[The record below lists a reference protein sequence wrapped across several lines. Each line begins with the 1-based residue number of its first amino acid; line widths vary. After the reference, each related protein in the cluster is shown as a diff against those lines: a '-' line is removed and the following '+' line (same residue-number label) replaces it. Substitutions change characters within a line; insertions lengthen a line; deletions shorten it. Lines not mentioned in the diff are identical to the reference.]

1 MEYIDFIKSK
11 MAISAFFGFDI
22 HQSEINPLLKPHQ
35 KDTVQW
41 SIKGGCRAIFASYG
55 LGKTFCQ
62 LEILRIIGR
71 KEGGKQLVI
80 APLGV
85 RQEFKADAEKLDI
98 NIQFV
103 RWTEEVQA
111 DGLYITNYESVR
123 DGRLDINLF
132 NAVSLDEASVLR
144 SYGSL
149 TFQTFLSIFGAIK
162 YKFVATA
169 TPSPNRYKEII
180 HYSGFLGVMDSG
192 QALTRFFKRD
202 STQANN
208 LTLMPHMEKE
218 FWLWVSSWALFL
230 QYPSDLGYDNTGYDL
245 PDLNI
250 HYHEVKAGDVDR
262 FDRRDGQRLM
272 FGDSTL
278 SLADAATEKRGSIE
292 NRVSEML
299 DIVKGYGQDQLI
311 VWCDLDAEQKA
322 IEKALKSIGVSYV
335 SLYGGTNIDD
345 REKLILQWKNKEKQ
359 IFVSKPMM
367 YGSGIN
373 MQQCHIE
380 IFLGI
385 NFKANDF
392 LQAIHRVYRFLQD
405 QACQIHLIYATSE
418 LGILQV
424 LKKKWANH
432 DKMVG
437 KMTDIIKKYGLSHG
451 EMMKEL
457 ERSIG
462 IKRIEVRGKNFIAA
476 NNDCVHEAKLIESD
490 SVGLIHTS
498 IPFANH
504 YEYTPCYDQTTEI
517 LTRSGWKLFCE
528 LSDDD
533 IVATV
538 TQDTKML
545 EWHKPNRI
553 IWQKYKGKMYRFHS
567 RGVFDLLVTPDHKMF
582 TAKKTGRK
590 KPGQKNN
597 HFELITAE
605 SLNEK
610 YSDRKYRMISA
621 AMGKNDHSMKKFIN
635 IPELPNGKRGPVAKK
650 IDPIYID
657 DFMELAGWYLSEG
670 CCEFKTDGYSK
681 HSGRISISQQH
692 EINPMNVEKIKSLF
706 QKMGIN
712 PRYEGRS
719 IVVHNRALSKYL
731 IETFGQGSYFKKI
744 PRWVKDLPCENLKI
758 LRDTMMLGDGNANGM
773 AYTTFSKKLQDDFQ
787 EICFMTGWRTH
798 LSEKFNTI
806 RIGQKRTQPDIR
818 RKPEP
823 IEYDGMVGCVE
834 VKNHTVV
841 VRRNGSVVISGN
853 SYNDFGFTKDNAH
866 FWDQMDFLTPE
877 LYRMLSPG
885 RIAAIHIKDRIM
897 FGNVTGLGFPT
908 CDNML
913 EETSLHFQ
921 KYGFKKIGIITIVT
935 DVVRENNQT
944 YRLGWTEQCK
954 DGSKMGVGCPEY
966 ILLFRKPQTDKTK
979 GFADVPVVKSK
990 EDYTRAKWQID
1001 AHAFWRSSGNVLLDT
1016 EFVQGIPTK
1025 ELLSLFKK
1033 YQQEEIYNYDHHVKI
1048 GEDVDMVGKLP
1059 STFMSIAPES
1069 HHYQVWTDINRMI
1082 TLNSKQAKR
1091 NVALHLCPLQI
1102 DTVTRIITRYS
1113 NEGDLVYDPF
1123 GGIGTVPI
1131 IALRLGRKG
1140 RCSELNHGYFLD
1152 SVKYLESEEK
1162 NVKTPSLFDY
1172 FEERI
1177 TA

>member
-1 MEYIDFIKSK
+1 MMDYMDFIKSK

-22 HQSEINPLLKPHQ
+22 NQSEINPLLKPHQ
-35 KDTVQW
+35 KDIVQW

-62 LEILRIIGR
+62 LEILRIIGK

-85 RQEFKADAEKLDI
+85 RQEFKADAEKLGI
-98 NIQFV
+98 NIRFV
-103 RWTEEVQA
+103 RWTEEAVE

-149 TFQTFLSIFGAIK
+149 TFQTFLSIFGVIK

-230 QYPSDLGYDNTGYDL
+230 QYPSDLGYDNAGYDL

-299 DIVKGYGQDQLI
+299 RIVQGYGSEQLI

-345 REKLILQWKNKEKQ
+345 REKLILQWKNKEKRV
-359 IFVSKPMM
+359 FVSKPMM

-380 IFLGI
+380 IFIGI

-405 QACQIHLIYATSE
+405 QSCQIHLIYATSE
-418 LGILQV
+418 IGILQV

-432 DKMVG
+432 DKMVA
-437 KMTDIIKKYGLSHG
+437 KMTDIIKKYGLSHV

-504 YEYTPCYDQTTEI
+504 YEYTP
-517 LTRSGWKLFCE
+517 
-528 LSDDD
+528 
-533 IVATV
+533 
-538 TQDTKML
+538 
-545 EWHKPNRI
+545 
-553 IWQKYKGKMYRFHS
+553 
-567 RGVFDLLVTPDHKMF
+567 
-582 TAKKTGRK
+582 
-590 KPGQKNN
+590 
-597 HFELITAE
+597 
-605 SLNEK
+605 
-610 YSDRKYRMISA
+610 
-621 AMGKNDHSMKKFIN
+621 
-635 IPELPNGKRGPVAKK
+635 
-650 IDPIYID
+650 
-657 DFMELAGWYLSEG
+657 
-670 CCEFKTDGYSK
+670 
-681 HSGRISISQQH
+681 
-692 EINPMNVEKIKSLF
+692 
-706 QKMGIN
+706 
-712 PRYEGRS
+712 
-719 IVVHNRALSKYL
+719 
-731 IETFGQGSYFKKI
+731 
-744 PRWVKDLPCENLKI
+744 
-758 LRDTMMLGDGNANGM
+758 
-773 AYTTFSKKLQDDFQ
+773 
-787 EICFMTGWRTH
+787 
-798 LSEKFNTI
+798 
-806 RIGQKRTQPDIR
+806 
-818 RKPEP
+818 
-823 IEYDGMVGCVE
+823 
-834 VKNHTVV
+834 
-841 VRRNGSVVISGN
+841 

-885 RIAAIHIKDRIM
+885 RIAAIHVKDRIL

-908 CDNML
+908 CDNMH
-913 EETSLHFQ
+913 EETSAHFQ
-921 KYGFKKIGIITIVT
+921 KHGFKKIGMITIVT

-979 GFADVPVVKSK
+979 GFADIPVSKFK

-1001 AHAFWRSSGNVLLDT
+1001 AHGFWRSSGNVLLDT
-1016 EFVQGIPTK
+1016 EFVQSIPTK

-1069 HHYQVWTDINRMI
+1069 HDYQVWTDINRMI

-1131 IALRLGRKG
+1131 IALRLGRRG
-1140 RCSELNHGYFLD
+1140 RSSELNHGYFMD
-1152 SVKYLESEEK
+1152 SVKYLESEER
-1162 NVKTPSLFDY
+1162 NLKTPSLFDY

-1177 TA
+1177 SA

>member
-1 MEYIDFIKSK
+1 MEYLDFIKSK
-11 MAISAFFGFDI
+11 IAISAFFGFDI
-22 HQSEINPLLKPHQ
+22 KQSEINPLLKPHQ
-35 KDTVQW
+35 KDIVQW
-41 SIKGGCRAIFASYG
+41 AIKGGCRAIFASYG

-62 LEILRIIGR
+62 LEILRIIGK
-71 KEGGKQLVI
+71 KEKGKQLVI

-85 RQEFKADAEKLDI
+85 RQEFKADAEKLNMDI
-98 NIQFV
+98 RFV
-103 RWTEEVQA
+103 RWTEEVQE

-123 DGRLDINLF
+123 DGRLDINMF

-149 TFQTFLSIFGAIK
+149 TFQTFLSIFGAVK

-230 QYPSDLGYDNTGYDL
+230 QYPSDLGYDNTEYNL

-250 HYHEVKAGDVDR
+250 HYHEVKAGEVDR

-299 DIVKGYGQDQLI
+299 SIVKGYGQDQLI

-345 REKLILQWKNKEKQ
+345 RERLIMQWKNKEKQ
-359 IFVSKPMM
+359 VFVSKPMM

-373 MQQCHIE
+373 MQQCYVE
-380 IFLGI
+380 IFVGI

-392 LQAIHRVYRFLQD
+392 LQAIHRIFRFLQCR
-405 QACQIHLIYATSE
+405 ACQIHLIFATSE

-424 LKKKWANH
+424 LKKKWANN

-437 KMTDIIKKYGLSHG
+437 KMTDIIKKYGLSHV

-462 IKRIEVRGKNFIAA
+462 IDRIEVAGKNFIVA
-476 NNDCVHEAKLIESD
+476 NNDCVHEAKLVERD

-504 YEYTPCYDQTTEI
+504 YEYTP
-517 LTRSGWKLFCE
+517 
-528 LSDDD
+528 
-533 IVATV
+533 
-538 TQDTKML
+538 
-545 EWHKPNRI
+545 
-553 IWQKYKGKMYRFHS
+553 
-567 RGVFDLLVTPDHKMF
+567 
-582 TAKKTGRK
+582 
-590 KPGQKNN
+590 
-597 HFELITAE
+597 
-605 SLNEK
+605 
-610 YSDRKYRMISA
+610 
-621 AMGKNDHSMKKFIN
+621 
-635 IPELPNGKRGPVAKK
+635 
-650 IDPIYID
+650 
-657 DFMELAGWYLSEG
+657 
-670 CCEFKTDGYSK
+670 
-681 HSGRISISQQH
+681 
-692 EINPMNVEKIKSLF
+692 
-706 QKMGIN
+706 
-712 PRYEGRS
+712 
-719 IVVHNRALSKYL
+719 
-731 IETFGQGSYFKKI
+731 
-744 PRWVKDLPCENLKI
+744 
-758 LRDTMMLGDGNANGM
+758 
-773 AYTTFSKKLQDDFQ
+773 
-787 EICFMTGWRTH
+787 
-798 LSEKFNTI
+798 
-806 RIGQKRTQPDIR
+806 
-818 RKPEP
+818 
-823 IEYDGMVGCVE
+823 
-834 VKNHTVV
+834 
-841 VRRNGSVVISGN
+841 

-885 RIAAIHIKDRIM
+885 RIAAIHVKDRVL

-908 CDNML
+908 CDNMH
-913 EETSLHFQ
+913 EETSAHFQ
-921 KYGFKKIGIITIVT
+921 KHGFKKIGMITIVT

-979 GFADVPVVKSK
+979 GFADVPVAKSK
-990 EDYTRAKWQID
+990 DDYTRAKWQID

-1016 EFVQGIPTK
+1016 EFVQSIPTK

-1048 GEDVDMVGKLP
+1048 GEDVDKVGKLP

-1069 HHYQVWTDINRMI
+1069 HDYQVWTDINRMI
-1082 TLNSKQAKR
+1082 TLNSKQARR

-1123 GGIGTVPI
+1123 SGIGTVPI

-1140 RCSELNHGYFLD
+1140 RGSELNHGYFLD
-1152 SVKYLESEEK
+1152 SVKYLESEER
-1162 NVKTPSLFDY
+1162 NVKMPSLFDY
-1172 FEERI
+1172 FEERA